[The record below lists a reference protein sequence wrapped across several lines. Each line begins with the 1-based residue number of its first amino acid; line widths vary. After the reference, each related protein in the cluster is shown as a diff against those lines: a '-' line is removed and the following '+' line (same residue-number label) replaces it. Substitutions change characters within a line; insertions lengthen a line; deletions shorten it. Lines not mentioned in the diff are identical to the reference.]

1 MKKTG
6 IFYGSTTGN
15 TKSVAEKI
23 AHNLDIPATDV
34 VDVAKAAPSDVAP
47 FDVLLLGSSTWG
59 SGELQDDWYD
69 FIAGL
74 EALDLKGKKI
84 GIFGCGDETMADT
97 FCNAIG
103 IIYDRLQK
111 TGAEFIGAFNTDGYE
126 YSETEAKVDGTI
138 VGLLI
143 DEVNH
148 SDLTDGRVKAWCE
161 EIKAQ
166 A

>member
-23 AHNLDIPATDV
+23 AKDLDIPATDV
-34 VDVAKAAPSDVAP
+34 IDVAKAAPSDVAP
-47 FDVLLLGSSTWG
+47 YEVLLLGSSTWG

-74 EALDLKGKKI
+74 EVLDLKGKKI

-111 TGAEFIGAFNTDGYE
+111 TGAEFIGSFNTDGYE
-126 YSETEAKVDGTI
+126 YSETEADVDGTI

-148 SDLTDGRVKAWCE
+148 PDLTDSRVKAWCE
-161 EIKAQ
+161 EIKVQ